1 MMILNY
7 RHNGIRNGFSKS
19 GLVRKVS
26 EIFGQ
31 VSEITKLESIPGL
44 DQSKEPHSRVHEN
57 NPK

>member
-44 DQSKEPHSRVHEN
+44 
-57 NPK
+57 